1 MVSKEVL
8 YSDIESICRDTSA
21 IFGCYSDLHEFGSK
35 GEAVNLPS
43 FIEKAKGL
51 MGENASQYLFDAGI
65 IRQQLGGDYDFNFAF
80 DVMEGGG
87 ISYDQIG
94 ESDGHD

>member
-1 MVSKEVL
+1 
-8 YSDIESICRDTSA
+8 
-21 IFGCYSDLHEFGSK
+21 
-35 GEAVNLPS
+35 
-43 FIEKAKGL
+43 

-94 ESDGHD
+94 ESDGHDYRLVFL